1 MTAGS
6 DDRRESVDRI
16 EQLPVSDWTD
26 QDLLTKDEA
35 RGRLVDEIGRC
46 RARLDE
52 LKANNAD
59 ESERALL
66 ARRLN
71 AMESIAGEYNE
82 YLDGK

>member
-1 MTAGS
+1 
-6 DDRRESVDRI
+6 VDRI

-35 RGRLVDEIGRC
+35 RARLVDEIGRT

-52 LKANNAD
+52 LTATNAD
-59 ESERALL
+59 DPEIRLL

-71 AMESIAGEYNE
+71 AMESVRDEYTD
-82 YLDGK
+82 YRDGK

>member
-1 MTAGS
+1 M
-6 DDRRESVDRI
+6 DRI

-35 RGRLVDEIGRC
+35 RARLVDEIGRT

-52 LKANNAD
+52 LTATNAD
-59 ESERALL
+59 DPEITLL

-71 AMESIAGEYNE
+71 AMESVRDEYTD
-82 YLDGK
+82 YRDGK

>member
-1 MTAGS
+1 M
-6 DDRRESVDRI
+6 DRI

-35 RGRLVDEIGRC
+35 RARLVDEIGRT

-52 LKANNAD
+52 LTATNAD
-59 ESERALL
+59 DPEITLL

-71 AMESIAGEYNE
+71 AMESVRDEYTD